1 MAYCTTADLV
11 AEFGEPALVQLT
23 DIDEPAAGAVVTA
36 RADAAIARASDE
48 ADGYLGTRYAVPL
61 DAAPLQLQGVV
72 RDLAYFYLHRL
83 GAPEQVVAAADRA
96 RAWLRDV
103 AAARVSLAGAAPAA
117 AAPTAGLAEIAS
129 AERLFSRGARAGL

>member
-1 MAYCTTADLV
+1 MAYCTTADLI
-11 AEFGEPALVQLT
+11 AEFGELALLQLT
-23 DIDEPAAGAVVTA
+23 DIDEPAAGEVVAA

-61 DAAPLQLQGVV
+61 AAAPLQLQGAV

-83 GAPEQVVAAADRA
+83 GAPEQVEAAADRA

-103 AAARVSLAGAAPAA
+103 AAGRVSLAGAAAA
-117 AAPTAGLAEIAS
+117 SAAPTAGLVEMAS
-129 AERLFSRGARAGL
+129 ADRLFARGSRGGL